1 MTIIFEP
8 QKQNR
13 EIDILKNI
21 IPIDKKNLGNCRKN
35 CGIDVTTKK
44 MRLSLYANKE
54 IKDDVIEKD
63 IDDKRVNTKNVQP
76 KILLSCSLSDY
87 HEYYLITN
95 E

>member
-1 MTIIFEP
+1 
-8 QKQNR
+8 
-13 EIDILKNI
+13 
-21 IPIDKKNLGNCRKN
+21 
-35 CGIDVTTKK
+35 